1 LARKCPNNSSSKLKA
16 CIDIEEFQDVWSI
29 VESEDDISYVYI
41 LTEISDAEEEEEECV

>member
-1 LARKCPNNSSSKLKA
+1 MARKCPNNSSSKLKA